1 MYYED
6 SGSYTTET
14 RMQLINEH
22 IHSLNEYCRRGLK
35 NVDVACQIWDRLI
48 TEKDTQKRLSILADG
63 ESFLRASIAV
73 AREYSGQIPAPN
85 KLKAFVGDDDLAD
98 ILIGLLN
105 QISMVIFHFT
115 DRMEKMVEQC
125 AILRRHLEQEALDK
139 KVGRASGSSIIGLL
153 QAGFR
158 QSNNLAAKLRRAI
171 LPRCTANA
179 PCPPHVQLELL
190 STSKKP
196 IPWG

>member
-125 AILRRHLEQEALDK
+125 ATLRRHLEQEALDK
-139 KVGRASGSSIIGLL
+139 KVGRRIGKQHHRPFPSRLSPVEQPGGKVAACNFAKGCCGCPLPSSCAVRIALD
-153 QAGFR
+153 Q
-158 QSNNLAAKLRRAI
+158 
-171 LPRCTANA
+171 
-179 PCPPHVQLELL
+179 
-190 STSKKP
+190 
-196 IPWG
+196 